1 MKSFEEN
8 WETVFLTSK
17 NGIVRPFLVQ
27 YDTMIAKIEIKIQYN
42 LNKEHPVNLR
52 KKIGTNGKNILG
64 IEAISNRV
72 E

>member
-1 MKSFEEN
+1 M
-8 WETVFLTSK
+8 
-17 NGIVRPFLVQ
+17 RPFLVQ

-72 E
+72 EWKKKSDRKYKNFKER